1 MSDARKRCRST
12 VTPIRAAASSGLSRR
27 RFAQIAAAAAVAGLP
42 RHAAA
47 VPGPPERTHLTLG
60 IPLDAASF
68 TPVYVAMAKTF
79 KPQGLDI
86 ELLSFR
92 GDAEVAQALAGNS
105 IDLSLQSLDG
115 LINLINAGQGV
126 RGFYAGFYQSDFAWL
141 AQPKIKQ
148 WKDLK
153 GGTAGVS
160 TYGSLTDQLTRY
172 MLKRSGLEPEKDVQI
187 VQAGTTASML
197 QALKAGRLAL
207 AILSPPF
214 KWMAQEAGFTP
225 LGTQMDIAPQ
235 WPKHAYLA
243 KTPFIDENPNT
254 LRAFLRAHVAALRLA
269 RAEPA
274 MTVDVLVE
282 RLKWS
287 QDYAR
292 RAYAEVM
299 GAYDERGRLPD
310 AHMDV
315 FWSIEIAGG
324 SVKEA
329 WPDSKLL
336 DDRFIASFAD
346 WAP

>member
-1 MSDARKRCRST
+1 MAQRPRLT
-12 VTPIRAAASSGLSRR
+12 RR
-27 RFAQIAAAAAVAGLP
+27 RFVQAAGVAAVVGLRRRALAAPPGAIEQP
-42 RHAAA
+42 R
-47 VPGPPERTHLTLG
+47 LTLG
-60 IPLDAASF
+60 IPVDAASF
-68 TPVYVAMAKTF
+68 TPVYVAAARTW

-86 ELLSFR
+86 ELISFR

-126 RGFYAGFYQSDFAWL
+126 QGFYAGFYQSDFAWF
-141 AQPKIKQ
+141 APPHIKQ

-172 MLKRSGLEPEKDVQI
+172 MLKRNGLEPETQVQI

-197 QALKAGRLAL
+197 AALRSGRLAL

-214 KWMAQEAGFTP
+214 KWMAQEAGFTQ

-243 KTPFIDENPNT
+243 KTKFIDDNPNT

-269 RAEPA
+269 RAQAA
-274 MTVDVLVE
+274 MTVDILVE
-282 RLKWS
+282 RLKWTR
-287 QDYAR
+287 DYAQ

-299 GAYDERGRLPD
+299 PAYDERGRLPD

-324 SVKEA
+324 AVTQA
-329 WPDSKLL
+329 WPDAKLI
-336 DDRFIASFAD
+336 DDRFIKSFEE
-346 WAP
+346 WAG

>member
-1 MSDARKRCRST
+1 VST
-12 VTPIRAAASSGLSRR
+12 RRGVSRR
-27 RFAQIAAAAAVAGLP
+27 RFAQIGAAAAFAGLA

-47 VPGPPERTHLTLG
+47 APGPLERTHLTLG

-68 TPVYVAMAKTF
+68 TPVYVAMARTF
-79 KPQGLDI
+79 KSAGLDI

-105 IDLSLQSLDG
+105 IDVSLQSLDG

-126 RGFYAGFYQSDFAWL
+126 RGLYAGFYQSDFAWL

-172 MLKRSGLEPEKDVQI
+172 MLKRNGLEPEKDVQI

-214 KWMAQEAGFTP
+214 KWMAQEAGFSL
-225 LGTQMDIAPQ
+225 LGAQSDIAPQ

-243 KTPFIDENPNT
+243 KTRFIDENPNT

-274 MTVDVLVE
+274 MTVGLLID

-287 QDYAR
+287 KDYAE

-299 GAYDERGRLPD
+299 SAYDERGRLPD
-310 AHMDV
+310 AHMEV

-329 WPDSKLL
+329 WPDSMLL

>member
-1 MSDARKRCRST
+1 MAMDQRHRLT
-12 VTPIRAAASSGLSRR
+12 RR
-27 RFAQIAAAAAVAGLP
+27 HFAQGGAAAAAFAGLGQRASSAPFGPLEKP
-42 RHAAA
+42 R
-47 VPGPPERTHLTLG
+47 LTLG

-68 TPVYVAMAKTF
+68 TPVYVAAARTW
-79 KPQGLDI
+79 KPHGLDI
-86 ELLSFR
+86 ELISFR

-115 LINLINAGQGV
+115 LINLINAGQPV

-141 AQPKIKQ
+141 AQRHIKQ

-172 MLKRSGLEPEKDVQI
+172 VLKRNGLEPGKDVQL
-187 VQAGTTASML
+187 VQVGTTASML

-214 KWMAQEAGFTP
+214 KWMAQEAGFSE
-225 LGTQMDIAPQ
+225 LGTQLDIAPQ

-243 KTPFIDENPNT
+243 KTKFIDDNPNT
-254 LRAFLRAHVAALRLA
+254 LRAFLRAHVAALALA
-269 RAEPA
+269 RAEAA
-274 MTVDVLVE
+274 MTVDILIE

-287 QDYAR
+287 RDYAQ
-292 RAYAEVM
+292 RAYEETM
-299 GAYDERGRLPD
+299 PAYDARGRLPD

-324 SVKEA
+324 AVTQA
-329 WPDSKLL
+329 WPDTKLI
-336 DDRFIASFAD
+336 DDRFIKSFDD
-346 WAP
+346 WAG

>member
-1 MSDARKRCRST
+1 MAPHPTRRRI
-12 VTPIRAAASSGLSRR
+12 VQAAAM
-27 RFAQIAAAAAVAGLP
+27 AALAGLG
-42 RHAAA
+42 RRALAAP
-47 VPGPPERTHLTLG
+47 PGPLEKSRLTLG

-68 TPVYVAMAKTF
+68 TPVYVAAARTF
-79 KPQGLDI
+79 KPLGLDI
-86 ELLSFR
+86 EVISFR

-105 IDLSLQSLDG
+105 VDLSLQSLDG

-126 RGFYAGFYQSDFAWL
+126 QGFYAGFYQSDFAWL

-160 TYGSLTDQLTRY
+160 TFGSLTDQLTRY
-172 MLKRSGLEPEKDVQI
+172 ILRHNGLEPEKDVQI

-197 QALKAGRLAL
+197 QALKAGRLTL

-214 KWMAQEAGFTP
+214 KWMAQEAGFTR
-225 LGTQMDIAPQ
+225 LGAQTDIAPQ

-243 KTPFIDENPNT
+243 KTRFIDDNPNT

-274 MTVDVLVE
+274 TTVDILVE
-282 RLKWS
+282 RLKWTKN
-287 QDYAR
+287 YAQ
-292 RAYAEVM
+292 RAYEETM
-299 GAYDERGRLPD
+299 PAYDERGRLPQ
-310 AHMDV
+310 ANMDV

-324 SVKEA
+324 AVKEA
-329 WPDSKLL
+329 WPDAKLI
-336 DDRFIASFAD
+336 DDRFIKSFAE
-346 WAP
+346 WTA

>member
-1 MSDARKRCRST
+1 MAQRHRLT
-12 VTPIRAAASSGLSRR
+12 RR
-27 RFAQIAAAAAVAGLP
+27 RFVQAAGVAAVAGLRGHALAAPPGSLEKP
-42 RHAAA
+42 R
-47 VPGPPERTHLTLG
+47 LTLG
-60 IPLDAASF
+60 IPVDAASF
-68 TPVYVAMAKTF
+68 TPVYVAAASTW

-86 ELLSFR
+86 ELISFR

-126 RGFYAGFYQSDFAWL
+126 QGFYAGFYQSDFAWF
-141 AQPKIKQ
+141 APPHIKQ

-172 MLKRSGLEPEKDVQI
+172 MLKRNGLEPETQVQI

-197 QALKAGRLAL
+197 AALRSGRLAL

-214 KWMAQEAGFTP
+214 KWMAQEAGFTE

-243 KTPFIDENPNT
+243 KTKFIDDNPNT

-269 RAEPA
+269 RAQA
-274 MTVDVLVE
+274 VMTVDILVE
-282 RLKWS
+282 RLKWTR
-287 QDYAR
+287 DYAQ

-299 GAYDERGRLPD
+299 PAYDERGRLPD

-324 SVKEA
+324 TVAQA
-329 WPDSKLL
+329 WPDAKLI
-336 DDRFIASFAD
+336 DDRFIKSFEE
-346 WAP
+346 WAG

>member
-1 MSDARKRCRST
+1 MDRPRLT
-12 VTPIRAAASSGLSRR
+12 RR
-27 RFAQIAAAAAVAGLP
+27 RFAQAGAAAAAIAGIGRRARAAPLGPIEKP
-42 RHAAA
+42 R
-47 VPGPPERTHLTLG
+47 LTLG

-68 TPVYVAMAKTF
+68 TPVYVAAARTW

-86 ELLSFR
+86 ELISFR

-105 IDLSLQSLDG
+105 VDLSLQSLDG
-115 LINLINAGQGV
+115 LINLINAGQPV

-172 MLKRSGLEPEKDVQI
+172 VLRRNGLEPEKDVQI
-187 VQAGTTASML
+187 VQVGTTASML
-197 QALKAGRLAL
+197 QALKAGRLSL
-207 AILSPPF
+207 GILSPPF
-214 KWMAQEAGFTP
+214 KWMAQEAGFTW

-243 KTPFIDENPNT
+243 KAKFIDENPNT
-254 LRAFLRAHVAALRLA
+254 LRAFLRAHVAALALA

-274 MTVDVLVE
+274 MTVDILIE

-287 QDYAR
+287 KDYAQ
-292 RAYAEVM
+292 RAYAETM
-299 GAYDERGRLPD
+299 PAYDERGRLPD

-324 SVKEA
+324 AVTQA
-329 WPDSKLL
+329 WPDAKLI
-336 DDRFIASFAD
+336 DDRFIRTFEE
-346 WAP
+346 WAG

>member
-1 MSDARKRCRST
+1 MYRPRLT
-12 VTPIRAAASSGLSRR
+12 RR
-27 RFAQIAAAAAVAGLP
+27 RFAQAGAAAAAVAGIG
-42 RHAAA
+42 RRAWAAA
-47 VPGPPERTHLTLG
+47 GPPEKPRLTLG

-68 TPVYVAMAKTF
+68 TPVYVAAARTW

-86 ELLSFR
+86 ELISFR

-115 LINLINAGQGV
+115 LINLINAGQPV

-172 MLKRSGLEPEKDVQI
+172 VLRRNGLEPEKDVQI

-197 QALKAGRLAL
+197 QALKAGRLSL
-207 AILSPPF
+207 GILSPPF
-214 KWMAQEAGFTP
+214 KWMAQEAGFTW
-225 LGTQMDIAPQ
+225 LGTQTDIAPQ
-235 WPKHAYLA
+235 WPKHAFLA
-243 KTPFIDENPNT
+243 KTRFIDENPNT
-254 LRAFLRAHVAALRLA
+254 LRAFLRAHVAALALA
-269 RAEPA
+269 RADA
-274 MTVDVLVE
+274 ALTVDLLIE

-287 QDYAR
+287 KDYAQ
-292 RAYAEVM
+292 RAYAETM
-299 GAYDERGRLPD
+299 PAYDTRGRLPD
-310 AHMDV
+310 QHMDV

-324 SVKEA
+324 AVKEA
-329 WPDSKLL
+329 WPDAKLI
-336 DDRFIASFAD
+336 DDRFIKSFEE
-346 WAP
+346 WAG

>member
-1 MSDARKRCRST
+1 MDRPRLT
-12 VTPIRAAASSGLSRR
+12 RR
-27 RFAQIAAAAAVAGLP
+27 RFAQAGAAAAAVAAIGRRVRAAPLGPIEKP
-42 RHAAA
+42 R
-47 VPGPPERTHLTLG
+47 LTLG

-68 TPVYVAMAKTF
+68 TPVYVAAARTW

-86 ELLSFR
+86 ELISFR

-115 LINLINAGQGV
+115 LINLINSGQGV
-126 RGFYAGFYQSDFAWL
+126 QGFYAGFYQSDFAWF

-148 WKDLK
+148 WKDLR

-172 MLKRSGLEPEKDVQI
+172 VLKRNGLEPGKEVQI

-197 QALKAGRLAL
+197 AALKANRLAL

-214 KWMAQEAGFTP
+214 KWMAQESGFTQ

-243 KTPFIDENPNT
+243 KTRFIEDNPNT
-254 LRAFLRAHVAALRLA
+254 LRAFLRAHVEALRLA
-269 RAEPA
+269 RAQPA
-274 MTVDVLVE
+274 MTVDILVE
-282 RLKWS
+282 RLKWTR
-287 QDYAR
+287 DYAQ
-292 RAYAEVM
+292 RAYAEVAP
-299 GAYDERGRLPD
+299 AYDERGRLPD

-324 SVKEA
+324 AVAEA
-329 WPDSKLL
+329 WPDAKLI
-336 DDRFIASFAD
+336 DDRFIKSFEE
-346 WAP
+346 WAG

>member
-1 MSDARKRCRST
+1 MPVPPR
-12 VTPIRAAASSGLSRR
+12 LSRR
-27 RFAQIAAAAAVAGLP
+27 RFMQTAVASSVIARRAAAAPIGPTEKP
-42 RHAAA
+42 R
-47 VPGPPERTHLTLG
+47 LTLG

-68 TPVYVAMAKTF
+68 MPVYVAAARTF
-79 KPQGLDI
+79 KARGLDI

-105 IDLSLQSLDG
+105 VDLSLQSLDG

-126 RGFYAGFYQSDFAWL
+126 QGFYAGFYQSDFAWL
-141 AQPKIKQ
+141 AQPRIKQ
-148 WKDLK
+148 WSDLK

-172 MLKRSGLEPEKDVQI
+172 MLKRNGLTPEKDVQI

-197 QALKAGRLAL
+197 QALKANRLAL

-214 KWMAQEAGFTP
+214 KWMAQESGFTL
-225 LGTQMDIAPQ
+225 LGAQTDIAPQ

-243 KTPFIDENPNT
+243 KTRFIDDNPNT
-254 LRAFLRAHVAALRLA
+254 LRAFLHAHVAALRLA

-274 MTVDVLVE
+274 TAVDILAE
-282 RLKWS
+282 RLKWNRP
-287 QDYAR
+287 YAE
-292 RAYAEVM
+292 RAYAEVI

-324 SVKEA
+324 SVTEA
-329 WPDSKLL
+329 WPDAKLI
-336 DDRFIASFAD
+336 DERFIKSFAD
-346 WAP
+346 WAS